1 MKGLRK
7 YLTPFAPDQSGAV
20 SVLYEL
26 GGLTVIIDAGGCT
39 GNVCGFDE
47 PRWFDKRSAIFSA
60 GLRDMDA
67 ILGRDDALIQK
78 IVDISDAFDAN
89 FIALVGTPVPAV
101 IATDYQGICHILEKK
116 IHKPVIYVP
125 TTGVGLYDEGMEMA
139 YLALFEKFANNKPTS
154 HTEAILGVTPLD
166 FTHAFSLPTFNNFE
180 DFGCVGSLKK
190 LYVASPAAL
199 KAAKRLHNRYGI
211 DYEVRIP
218 GLSLDMH
225 DIHHI
230 LFIGQQVIGH
240 TLRQQLSIPF
250 DIASFFMMKPTLREK
265 GDVHLIEED
274 DLIEL
279 VKKNDYDMIIG
290 DPIFKDM
297 LQDYQGQYLELI
309 HFAVSGRRDFS

>member
-1 MKGLRK
+1 M
-7 YLTPFAPDQSGAV
+7 
-20 SVLYEL
+20 
-26 GGLTVIIDAGGCT
+26 
-39 GNVCGFDE
+39 
-47 PRWFDKRSAIFSA
+47 
-60 GLRDMDA
+60 
-67 ILGRDDALIQK
+67 
-78 IVDISDAFDAN
+78 
-89 FIALVGTPVPAV
+89 ALVGTPVPAV